1 MSRLVRAFQFLSMD
15 QLPDFLVYERAIDD
29 GRAVI
34 AVRVT
39 SRDRIAILRPILERF
54 GAHFMNYFGRLS
66 TEEISLWRGDEPT
79 IPDVLR
85 R

>member
-1 MSRLVRAFQFLSMD
+1 M
-15 QLPDFLVYERAIDD
+15 
-29 GRAVI
+29 
-34 AVRVT
+34 T
-39 SRDRIAILRPILERF
+39 SRGRIAILRPILERF